1 MSNSRNGDFYF
12 GISNSKIYICFFE
25 YGKNNFKNSI
35 DFEIPNTINNDLNFK
50 IILDLLKDNIRKLEK
65 SLGFFLT
72 TGNVSIDSETYQ
84 RFLFSIKNVF
94 DEKELDETVI
104 ANLVQGGIQ
113 YFNNYDKKL
122 SIIHI
127 IINKYIVD
135 GKEYN
140 FLPYDIKFKKII
152 LELEFICLDKNLI
165 NKINNLFKEC
175 KININK
181 IVSFEYSKKFLNGE
195 EDPNMC
201 LSAKKVINGVNKSEL
216 QIQENPKAKT
226 GIFDRIFNFFE

>member
-1 MSNSRNGDFYF
+1 MSNSRNGDFYI

>member
-1 MSNSRNGDFYF
+1 MSNSRNGDFYS

-181 IVSFEYSKKFLNGE
+181 IVSFEYSKKFLNDE

-216 QIQENPKAKT
+216 QIQENSQSKMS
-226 GIFDRIFNFFE
+226 IFDRIFNFFD